1 LQSSRLPLPRAPLA
15 LAAAAFAAVVSAS
28 PAARAQPPDPAVMA
42 RLATFA
48 AQFEQL
54 RTHGSYTIDGRFEL
68 LDGDGKPSSVKSMLA
83 RVDGGPTR
91 STFTVIKYTVDG
103 KDKTDEAQ
111 KEARESAAK
120 NKQEK
125 RRLTMPVQADQQS
138 RYDFDQVEVD
148 TTDPSR
154 VRIAFTPKRSA
165 DDTIEGSAW
174 VDGRT
179 GTLISASF
187 KLSKTPLFVDYV
199 HFIVK
204 FDAPTPLGPA
214 PSDVTVEGGGG
225 FLFFR
230 RHFHAVA
237 TLSDYRL

>member
-1 LQSSRLPLPRAPLA
+1 MKSGLPRAPLA
-15 LAAAAFAAVVSAS
+15 VAVALALAGVA
-28 PAARAQPPDPAVMA
+28 PAAQAQPPDPAVMA

-54 RTHGSYTIDGRFEL
+54 RTHGSYTLDGRFEL
-68 LDGDGKPSSVKSMLA
+68 LDGDGKPNTVKSMLA
-83 RVDGGPTR
+83 RIVGGPTR
-91 STFTVIKYTVDG
+91 STFNVIKYTVDG
-103 KDKTDEAQ
+103 KDKTEEAQ

-120 NKQEK
+120 PKPEK
-125 RRLTMPVQADQQS
+125 RRLTMPVQADQQP

-148 TTDPSR
+148 AADPSR
-154 VRIAFTPKRSA
+154 VRISFTPKKSA
-165 DDTIEGSAW
+165 EDTVEGSAW

-179 GTLISASF
+179 GAVLSASF
-187 KLSKTPLFVDYV
+187 KLSKTPMFVDYV

-214 PSDVTVEGGGG
+214 PSDVTVEGDGG
-225 FLFFR
+225 FLFIR

-237 TLSDYRL
+237 TLSDYRI